1 MLFWTSRNKNM
12 LQHFLNVIFHYSHH
26 IYYVKRKALFIFP
39 NIVAELLFLTFFFGL
54 HNSVFICISW
64 YLLFQSFV
72 IKNCV
77 VLLFGLF
84 LTQSS
89 TSMKVIDDSDLQMG
103 NTHVRRVIYWHSDIY
118 WYIDIFIDIT
128 VHRQQIL
135 LFSCTCHCC
144 MCIFQP
150 FRYCLPLKMHQRV
163 KVGATGHWAG
173 SWWHRIFKMEPA
185 WQIRIYSDC

>member
-1 MLFWTSRNKNM
+1 M

-26 IYYVKRKALFIFP
+26 IYYVKRKTLFIFP

-54 HNSVFICISW
+54 HNSVFIRISW

-89 TSMKVIDDSDLQMG
+89 ISMKVIDDSDLQMG
-103 NTHVRRVIYWHSDIY
+103 NTHVRRVIYWHRYSLCTGNKFYYFHAHAIAACAFSNHSDLASHWKCIKESK
-118 WYIDIFIDIT
+118 WEPLVIGQDLDDT
-128 VHRQQIL
+128 E
-135 LFSCTCHCC
+135 FSKWSLCD
-144 MCIFQP
+144 
-150 FRYCLPLKMHQRV
+150 R
-163 KVGATGHWAG
+163 
-173 SWWHRIFKMEPA
+173 
-185 WQIRIYSDC
+185 